1 MAVLLFHYGGTLM
14 SNKKWLKDE
23 VKKWVKEDII
33 TQETGSTIL
42 SRYHEEVH
50 SYKDVFFIMA
60 AIALLGGLF
69 AIGASVWSQLSRGEQ
84 LMAALTPLVL
94 SVILLILVV
103 LFDKKSL
110 YINIGIKW
118 LKGRTVLLKVILR
131 KRYRGLKENQR
142 KL

>member
-14 SNKKWLKDE
+14 SNKKWLKGE

-103 LFDKKSL
+103 LFDKKIPL
-110 YINIGIKW
+110 YQHWNQMV
-118 LKGRTVLLKVILR
+118 KGENRLVKGSYKLL
-131 KRYRGLKENQR
+131 
-142 KL
+142 